1 MARIR
6 TIKPAFWDDEKL
18 SKLSFLARL
27 TYIGMWT
34 FSDDFGVVKGNSSWL
49 KNNIFPYND
58 FQMPEF
64 DNSLEELIDLKRIFR
79 FEHESEN
86 FFYMPYFVNHQK
98 IDKPNVVTKN
108 PLPPDSILTA
118 IR

>member
-18 SKLSFLARL
+18 SKLSFLSRL

-34 FSDDFGVVKGNSSWL
+34 FSDDYGVVKGNPDWL

-58 FQMPEF
+58 FEMPGF
-64 DNSLEELIDLKRIFR
+64 DKSLQELIDLKRIFK
-79 FEHESEN
+79 FKDNSETY
-86 FFYMPYFVNHQK
+86 FYMPYFVEHQK
-98 IDKPNVVTKN
+98 IDRLSKMTKN
-108 PLPPDSILTA
+108 PNPPTEFTDGS
-118 IR
+118 